1 MSTCLPWGRIG
12 RRITQSISEISLTCA
27 CFIAISSKLQDWKPR
42 GEMAEHWIKSQGFGS
57 RVRED
62 LSGRLTESHDRQ
74 KMKTG
79 KDPEGKKYL
88 SI

>member
-1 MSTCLPWGRIG
+1 MSMCLPWGRIG

-27 CFIAISSKLQDWKPR
+27 CFIAVSSKLQDWKPR
-42 GEMAEHWIKSQGFGS
+42 GEMAEYWIKSQGFGS
-57 RVRED
+57 RED
-62 LSGRLTESHDRQ
+62 LSGRLTGSHDRQ